1 MEHATNDSSFSG
13 LQTLMGQTSP
23 ARLILR
29 AGWCA
34 LVALAMLAGLAT
46 DSRGEDIVTNS
57 IPKYGSRATRLYH
70 RQQYVR
76 RAEAPDFWAMM
87 PYYVSQFNERSC
99 SVASATMVLNSIRA
113 TQELTADDELI
124 TQEQLLDKIDASN
137 WKKTVGPVGGG
148 VSIEELGRYLRR
160 AIDIYDLGDYTVD
173 AVRLNA
179 NRTDH
184 LDHIR
189 QVLKQNER
197 SADDFLIVFFWQKE
211 LTDDP
216 EGATGHVAPV
226 AAFDEENDQVLI
238 FDPDRQWYEPYW
250 VSTETLV
257 AGMSKLDR
265 NTGRPR
271 GYVWVRPSLVAETAR
286 ADR

>member
-1 MEHATNDSSFSG
+1 MTLALGLSAVGLVSS
-13 LQTLMGQTSP
+13 TP
-23 ARLILR
+23 
-29 AGWCA
+29 
-34 LVALAMLAGLAT
+34 LAT
-46 DSRGEDIVTNS
+46 AEESPGS
-57 IPKYGSRATRLYH
+57 SLPKYGPRATRLYYS
-70 RQQYVR
+70 RDYVR

-113 TQELTADDELI
+113 TQELTAGDELI
-124 TQEQLLDKIDASN
+124 TQEQLLEKVNSSN
-137 WKKTVGPVGGG
+137 WKKTVGPIGGG
-148 VSIEELGRYLRR
+148 VSIEELGRYLNR
-160 AIDIYDLGDYTVD
+160 AIDAYELGDYDVE
-173 AVRLNA
+173 AVRLDP

-184 LDHIR
+184 LEHVR
-189 QVLKQNER
+189 RVLKENER
-197 SADDFLIVFFWQKE
+197 SADDFLIVFFWQSE

-226 AAFDEENDQVLI
+226 AAFDEENDRVLI

-265 NTGRPR
+265 GTGRPR
-271 GYVWVRPSLVAETAR
+271 GYVWVRPAHIAETAR
-286 ADR
+286 AD

>member
-1 MEHATNDSSFSG
+1 MGDSLESS
-13 LQTLMGQTSP
+13 LQTIRS
-23 ARLILR
+23 ADR
-29 AGWCA
+29 AGTA
-34 LVALAMLAGLAT
+34 FRGIPVRFAAVVVGLTLAITGICQ
-46 DSRGEDIVTNS
+46 SVRGEES
-57 IPKYGSRATRLYH
+57 PGSSLPKYGPRATRLYYS
-70 RQQYVR
+70 RDYVR

-124 TQEQLLDKIDASN
+124 TQEQLLEKVNSSN

-160 AIDIYDLGDYTVD
+160 AIDAYELGEYSVE
-173 AVRLNA
+173 AVRLDP

-189 QVLKQNER
+189 RVLKENER
-197 SADDFLIVFFWQKE
+197 SADDFLIVFFWQSE

-226 AAFDEENDQVLI
+226 AAFDEENDRVLI

-265 NTGRPR
+265 GTGRPR
-271 GYVWVRPSLVAETAR
+271 GYVWVRPALIAETAR
-286 ADR
+286 AD